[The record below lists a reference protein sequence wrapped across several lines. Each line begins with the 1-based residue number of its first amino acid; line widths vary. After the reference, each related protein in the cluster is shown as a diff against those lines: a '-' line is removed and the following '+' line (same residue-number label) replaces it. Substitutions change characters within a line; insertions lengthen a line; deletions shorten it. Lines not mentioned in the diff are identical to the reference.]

1 MTRIFGFVGDVLS
14 VLGLALVVP
23 VAILV
28 IGTPLVLVISVLVG
42 ALERL

>member
-14 VLGLALVVP
+14 VLGVALAVP